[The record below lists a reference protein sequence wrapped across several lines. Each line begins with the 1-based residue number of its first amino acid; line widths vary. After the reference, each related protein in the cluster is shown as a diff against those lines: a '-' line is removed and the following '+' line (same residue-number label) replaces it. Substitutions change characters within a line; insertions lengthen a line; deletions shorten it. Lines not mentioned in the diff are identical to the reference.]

1 METDRFC
8 GETDLSFKVNW
19 FLGKNC
25 LLSWLLLCTSIGLM
39 EKRLWCAYKEIYVCL
54 LNFSSWIAFQSFQS
68 FLDGCNGLHS
78 SLYHKDKWHRI
89 LKIVVLKIK
98 GSYIVLNHILAYAT
112 VDLYLEDQNICCMF
126 MLQVLKRWQMSI
138 AMWCPDFKQWSSL
151 VSPVGALW

>member
-39 EKRLWCAYKEIYVCL
+39 EKRLWCACKEIYVCL

-68 FLDGCNGLHS
+68 FLDGCNGRHS

-98 GSYIVLNHILAYAT
+98 GSYIVLSHILAYAT
-112 VDLYLEDQNICCMF
+112 VDLYPWKSKYL
-126 MLQVLKRWQMSI
+126 LYVYAPST
-138 AMWCPDFKQWSSL
+138 
-151 VSPVGALW
+151 